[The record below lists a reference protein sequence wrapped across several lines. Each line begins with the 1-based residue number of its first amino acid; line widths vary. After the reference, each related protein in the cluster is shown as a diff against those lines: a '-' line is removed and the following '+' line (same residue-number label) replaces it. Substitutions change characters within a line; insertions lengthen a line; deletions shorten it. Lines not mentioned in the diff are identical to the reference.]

1 VDVVAGAPTRFL
13 DLPLLSNQWR
23 GCDEALHLQAAL
35 DHELGRPQV
44 MQLEPLAGSTDRRL
58 RLYSPVPLWAQRRL
72 DCFGRRDMVK
82 GCLFAYRLPEAD
94 ALQETD
100 FLGQAMWLQSE
111 SAVGR

>member
-1 VDVVAGAPTRFL
+1 
-13 DLPLLSNQWR
+13 
-23 GCDEALHLQAAL
+23 
-35 DHELGRPQV
+35 
-44 MQLEPLAGSTDRRL
+44 
-58 RLYSPVPLWAQRRL
+58 
-72 DCFGRRDMVK
+72 MVK